1 MELKGRWSHILVGI
15 CDFEH
20 GSFHVKA
27 SVSIV
32 SEVPEE
38 KGSPPEFIKVPH
50 QVVAREHDCAQFLV
64 KVVGVPK
71 PTGKGTHIDLHSLHV
86 YSATVEPL
94 TKKHLHE
101 TKETPPP
108 PTPLTHTHLF

>member
-1 MELKGRWSHILVGI
+1 MI
-15 CDFEH
+15 
-20 GSFHVKA
+20 
-27 SVSIV
+27 

-71 PTGKGTHIDLHSLHV
+71 PTGKDFLYPLAMCMLYLH
-86 YSATVEPL
+86 YSAESLMNDQPYERL
-94 TKKHLHE
+94 RPHLA
-101 TKETPPP
+101 
-108 PTPLTHTHLF
+108 